1 MHIFH
6 SIQEIP
12 PDFGPSVVTIGN
24 FDGVH
29 RGHQAVLQEMIAR
42 ARALH
47 ARSIAVTFDPH
58 PVRVLR
64 PQIPLRLITQQ
75 EQKLAWPANSGIDA
89 VVVLPF
95 TRELSRLT
103 AREFARNILHDSL
116 HAIEVHEGDNF
127 RFGADADA
135 DVNDLSSLGEDF
147 GLRFTLIPQPIEE
160 ERLPPAAPPAVRS
173 QLEICV
179 PRANCWAGHS
189 RS

>member
-12 PDFGPSVVTIGN
+12 ADFGPSVVTIGN

-75 EQKLAWPANSGIDA
+75 EQKLAWLANSGIDA
-89 VVVLPF
+89 VAGSSVHARALSTHC
-95 TRELSRLT
+95 TRVCSQHS
-103 AREFARNILHDSL
+103 ARFAACD
-116 HAIEVHEGDNF
+116 
-127 RFGADADA
+127 
-135 DVNDLSSLGEDF
+135 
-147 GLRFTLIPQPIEE
+147 
-160 ERLPPAAPPAVRS
+160 RS
-173 QLEICV
+173 
-179 PRANCWAGHS
+179 PRG
-189 RS
+189 R